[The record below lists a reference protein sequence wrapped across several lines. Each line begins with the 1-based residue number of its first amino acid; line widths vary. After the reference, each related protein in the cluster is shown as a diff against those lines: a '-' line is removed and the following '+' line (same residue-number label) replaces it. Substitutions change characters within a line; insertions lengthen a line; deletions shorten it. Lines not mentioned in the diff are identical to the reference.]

1 MKKENGITLVS
12 LSIYIIMMIIVISVM
27 NIIINDFY
35 NNSNNVSS
43 AINELNAY
51 NKFNTYFLKEIKR
64 YENKVDLI
72 SLEGQ
77 ETYILFSSGNSFS
90 FSNNKIYYNDIEI
103 CKNVKSISFESVKED
118 NPEESTENK
127 YSSIIKVS
135 LSFENFSRTISYKLE
150 NIY

>member
-1 MKKENGITLVS
+1 MKKESGITLVS
-12 LSIYIIMMIIVISVM
+12 LSIYIIIMIIVISVM

-43 AINELNAY
+43 GVNELIAY

-64 YENKVDLI
+64 YENKVDSI

-77 ETYILFSSGNSFS
+77 EPYILFSSGNSFY
-90 FSNNKIYYNDIEI
+90 FSNNKIYYNDMEI
-103 CKNVKSISFESVKED
+103 CKGVKSISFESVKED
-118 NPEESTENK
+118 NQEETMENE